1 MLEVIHSIYQQQIKD
16 LSLKPNPCCIEELDI
31 ASSIAI
37 FHGHWST
44 LNRTSIVSAFSLQLV
59 CPYPVLMSLDIPN
72 TTYKVWIGVG
82 TLWDKILDLS
92 EILTVSLS
100 VDGNNFVLVYIS
112 ILVSS

>member
-59 CPYPVLMSLDIPN
+59 CPYPVLMGLAIPN
-72 TTYKVWIGVG
+72 TIKFGLEWGPFG
-82 TLWDKILDLS
+82 TKSKI
-92 EILTVSLS
+92 
-100 VDGNNFVLVYIS
+100 
-112 ILVSS
+112 

>member
-1 MLEVIHSIYQQQIKD
+1 MNELDIALEHANGSNAEAQKTIKKYQQQIKD

-59 CPYPVLMSLDIPN
+59 CPYPVLMSLAIPN
-72 TTYKVWIGVG
+72 TIKFGLEWGPFG
-82 TLWDKILDLS
+82 T
-92 EILTVSLS
+92 
-100 VDGNNFVLVYIS
+100 IS
-112 ILVSS
+112 